1 MLEILDRLRQLEE
14 DKREAE
20 VGTAEFVAMAAEA
33 EGLSRDVFRW
43 SQLQDDLAKASTR
56 RRETGAVTGRS
67 IEATPPRPL
76 QQILADWR
84 EAEVRLQRLAPGSP
98 EATSTTREI
107 EALREQYRA
116 IHQTKVDRDDDLGE
130 PA

>member
-1 MLEILDRLRQLEE
+1 VLEIIDRLRQLEE

-20 VGTAEFVAMAAEA
+20 IGTPEFVAMATEA

-56 RRETGAVTGRS
+56 RRDGGGFSGRS
-67 IEATPPRPL
+67 IEDTPVRPL

-84 EAEVRLQRLAPGSP
+84 EAEVRLQRLVPGSP
-98 EATSTTREI
+98 EATSATREI
-107 EALREQYRA
+107 ERLREQYQA
-116 IHQTKVDRDDDLGE
+116 IHDTKVDREE
-130 PA
+130 P

>member
-1 MLEILDRLRQLEE
+1 MLEIIDRLRQLEE

-20 VGTAEFVAMAAEA
+20 VGTPEFVSMATEA

-56 RRETGAVTGRS
+56 RRETGEVSGRS
-67 IEATPPRPL
+67 IEATPVRPL

-84 EAEVRLQRLAPGSP
+84 EAEVRLQRQAPGSP
-98 EATSTTREI
+98 EARSTTREI
-107 EALREQYRA
+107 EGLREQYRA
-116 IHQTKVDRDDDLGE
+116 IHEAKVDRED
-130 PA
+130 A